1 MGTRR
6 PFGRAANAFA
16 RAGWYSPLALAV
28 LLAGCGSGTGS
39 GNGGNN
45 ISVSIT
51 NKVTTFQAGTVAVSF
66 SAAVQNDASN
76 SGVTWNL
83 TANGIACSPTC
94 GTLSLATSSTVTY
107 TPPASGPTAPNNQPT
122 LTATSVAKTNKSD
135 ADTFIITAA
144 LTVSI
149 TNKFVSVNTGAGA
162 FVVNATVQNDSTNSG
177 VSWALTA
184 NGAACTSGCGALT
197 GATATSV
204 TYTPPTSISSVQPI
218 LTAISV
224 HDSSKT
230 DSDSFAV
237 NQPAITV
244 AIQSKLT
251 SVVAGGSGI
260 FFAANVENDGMNPAA
275 SWKLT
280 VNGTNCQPICGTLS
294 AAGQESIVYNPPA
307 SVPAAPDNT
316 PTLTAVSNTDVTKSD
331 SDTFTITAAPPIS
344 VAVTRITSVLA
355 NAGGDT
361 FSAHVQN
368 DLSNPPKGVT
378 WLLTAGGSACSPACG
393 SLSNTTTTA
402 TYTPPASVPSA
413 PNNQPTITATSVAD
427 PTKTGSDTFTITST
441 VTNSCSGA
449 PSGNESLLN
458 GHYALLMEGFE
469 GSGTGTPLLMAAGFS
484 ANGSGGISGG
494 EEDINDTIS
503 PQHLTFDSTP
513 GRSLYTVG
521 ADHRACLQLTNTGG
535 TTSVIRFSL
544 GGINSGV
551 ASKGRVTEFDDSS
564 GDGQGSRGSG
574 ILRLQDPS
582 AFVLTALQNQ
592 YAFGVGGWATQ
603 DNQFFRINA
612 AGWFS
617 NSTGSLSNGVDDL
630 NFAGITTPDTTR
642 LTGSINPV
650 SPTTGRTTGT
660 FDIFNWAIYVV
671 NASELFV
678 VGIDPV
684 NNSNVSVGR
693 VIATGTSFTAASLSG
708 NYVVH
713 ATGNSS
719 GSADVNLELL
729 TMTPGG
735 AQAGTLGGAVYSYGA
750 GNDAQTTTLSG
761 VTYNVDA
768 GSGRTVLGNPGDNL
782 PVLYL
787 TTPTDGIAAFVVGVG
802 ADALFGV
809 AEAQTGTALPA
820 GTYIFGT
827 EDPSDNTVPNK
838 AGVETIAS
846 GGAFNS
852 TFDQST
858 TSALPQ
864 SGQTVSGT
872 VSLGPNGTGNIGP
885 STVAITSGSKL
896 FSIDESGGPSGPAA
910 IVVAEQ

>member
-1 MGTRR
+1 M
-6 PFGRAANAFA
+6 
-16 RAGWYSPLALAV
+16 
-28 LLAGCGSGTGS
+28 
-39 GNGGNN
+39 
-45 ISVSIT
+45 
-51 NKVTTFQAGTVAVSF
+51 
-66 SAAVQNDASN
+66 
-76 SGVTWNL
+76 
-83 TANGIACSPTC
+83 
-94 GTLSLATSSTVTY
+94 
-107 TPPASGPTAPNNQPT
+107 
-122 LTATSVAKTNKSD
+122 AKANKSD
-135 ADTFIITAA
+135 ADTFTITAA
-144 LTVSI
+144 LKVSI
-149 TNKFVSVNTGAGA
+149 TNKFASVNTGASA

-184 NGAACTSGCGALT
+184 NGAACTPACGALT

-204 TYTPPTSISSVQPI
+204 TYTPPTSISSVQPT
-218 LTAISV
+218 LAAVSV

-237 NQPAITV
+237 NQPDITV
-244 AIQSKLT
+244 AIQNKLT
-251 SVVAGGSGI
+251 SIVAGGSGI

-280 VNGTNCQPICGTLS
+280 VNGTNCQPACGTLS
-294 AAGQESIVYNPPA
+294 AAGRESIVYNPPV
-307 SVPAAPDNT
+307 SVPTAPDNS

-331 SDTFTITAAPPIS
+331 SDTFTITTAPPIS

-355 NAGGDT
+355 NAGGVT

-368 DLSNPPKGVT
+368 DISNPPKGVT

-393 SLSNTTTTA
+393 SLSSATTTA
-402 TYTPPASVPSA
+402 TFTPPTSVPSA

-427 PTKTGSDTFTITST
+427 PTKAGSDTLTITST

-469 GSGTGTPLLMAAGFS
+469 DIGTGTPLLMAAGFS

-503 PQHLTFDSTP
+503 PQHLAFDSTP

-521 ADHRACLQLTNTGG
+521 ADHRGCLQLTNAGG
-535 TTSVIRFSL
+535 TTSVIRFAL
-544 GGINSGV
+544 GGINSGI

-564 GDGQGSRGSG
+564 GNGQGSRGSG
-574 ILRLQDPS
+574 ILRLQDPN

-592 YAFGVGGWATQ
+592 YAFGVDGWATQ

-612 AGWFS
+612 AGWFT
-617 NSTGSLSNGVDDL
+617 NSGGSLSNGVDDL
-630 NFAGITTPDTTR
+630 NFAGITTPDTTL

-650 SPTTGRTTGT
+650 SPTTGRATGT
-660 FDIFNWAIYVV
+660 FDIFNWAVYIVD
-671 NASELFV
+671 ASELFV
-678 VGIDPV
+678 VGTDPV

-693 VIATGTSFTAASLSG
+693 VIATGASFTASSLSG

-735 AQAGTLGGAVYSYGA
+735 AQAGTLGGTVYSYGA
-750 GNDAQTTTLSG
+750 GNGAQTTMLNG

-802 ADALFGV
+802 ADALFGI
-809 AEAQTGTALPA
+809 AEPQTGAALPA

-872 VSLGPNGTGNIGP
+872 VSLGPAGTGNIGP

-896 FSIDESGGPSGPAA
+896 FSIDESGGTSGPAA

>member
-6 PFGRAANAFA
+6 PFGRAANASA
-16 RAGWYSPLALAV
+16 RFGWYSILAITA
-28 LLAGCGSGTGS
+28 LLAGCGAGAGS

-51 NKVTTFQAGTVAVSF
+51 NKVATLQAGTAAISF
-66 SAAVQNDASN
+66 NATVQNDSSN
-76 SGVTWNL
+76 SGVTWNI
-83 TANGIACSPTC
+83 TANGVACSPTC

-107 TPPASGPTAPNNQPT
+107 TPPAAGPSAPSSQPT

-144 LTVSI
+144 LMVSI
-149 TNKFVSVNTGAGA
+149 TNKFASVNAGA
-162 FVVNATVQNDSTNSG
+162 SPFVVNATVQNDSTNSG
-177 VSWALTA
+177 VRWALTA
-184 NGAACTSGCGALT
+184 NGAACTSACGTLT

-204 TYTPPTSISSVQPI
+204 TYTPPTSISSVQPT

-224 HDSSKT
+224 HDSSKS
-230 DSDSFAV
+230 DSDSFAF

-244 AIQSKLT
+244 AIQNKLT
-251 SVVAGGSGI
+251 SVFAGGAGI
-260 FFAANVENDGMNPAA
+260 FFAANVENDGMNPGT

-280 VNGTNCQPICGTLS
+280 VNGTNCQPTCGTLS
-294 AAGQESIVYNPPA
+294 PAGQDSIVYNPPA
-307 SVPAAPDNT
+307 SVPTAPDNI

-344 VAVTRITSVLA
+344 VTVTRITSVLA
-355 NAGGDT
+355 NAGGIT

-378 WLLTAGGSACSPACG
+378 WLLTAGGSGCSPACG

-402 TYTPPASVPSA
+402 TYTPPTSVPSA

-441 VTNSCSGA
+441 IANSCSGA
-449 PSGNESLLN
+449 SSGSESLLN

-469 GSGTGTPLLMAAGFS
+469 GSGTGTPLLMAAAFS
-484 ANGSGGISGG
+484 ANGSGAITGG
-494 EEDINDTIS
+494 EEDVNDTIS

-513 GRSLYTVG
+513 GRSLYTIG
-521 ADHRACLQLTNTGG
+521 TDHRGCLQLTNTGG
-535 TTSVIRFSL
+535 TTSVFRFAL
-544 GGINSGV
+544 GGVNSGI
-551 ASKGRVTEFDDSS
+551 ASKGRATEFDDNS
-564 GDGQGSRGSG
+564 GVGQGSRASG
-574 ILRLQDPS
+574 ILQLQDPS
-582 AFVLTALQNQ
+582 AFVLSALQSQ
-592 YAFGVGGWATQ
+592 YAFGVKGWATQ
-603 DNQFFRINA
+603 NNQFYPINA
-612 AGWFS
+612 GGWFS
-617 NSTGSLSNGVDDL
+617 NSGGSLSNGVDDL
-630 NFAGITTPDTTR
+630 NFAGITTPDTTS

-650 SPTTGRTTGT
+650 SPMTGRTTGT
-660 FDIFNWAIYVV
+660 FDIFNWAIYIV

-678 VGIDPV
+678 VGTDPV
-684 NNSNVSVGR
+684 NTSNVSVGR
-693 VIATGTSFTAASLSG
+693 VITTGASFTASSLSG

-719 GSADVNLELL
+719 GNADVNLELL

-735 AQAGTLGGAVYSYGA
+735 AQAGTLGGTVYSYGA
-750 GNDAQTTTLSG
+750 GNGAQTNTLSG
-761 VTYNVDA
+761 VTYNVDG

-809 AEAQTGTALPA
+809 AEAQAGAALPA
-820 GTYIFGT
+820 GTYIFST
-827 EDPSDNTVPNK
+827 EDPSDNTVSNE
-838 AGVETIAS
+838 AGVETITS
-846 GGAFNS
+846 GGAF
-852 TFDQST
+852 TGTYDQST
-858 TSALPQ
+858 ASGLPQ
-864 SGQTVSGT
+864 SGQTISGT
-872 VSLGPNGTGNIGP
+872 ASLGPKGTGNVGP

-896 FSIDESGGPSGPAA
+896 ISIDESGGTSGPAA

>member
-1 MGTRR
+1 
-6 PFGRAANAFA
+6 
-16 RAGWYSPLALAV
+16 
-28 LLAGCGSGTGS
+28 
-39 GNGGNN
+39 
-45 ISVSIT
+45 
-51 NKVTTFQAGTVAVSF
+51 
-66 SAAVQNDASN
+66 
-76 SGVTWNL
+76 
-83 TANGIACSPTC
+83 
-94 GTLSLATSSTVTY
+94 
-107 TPPASGPTAPNNQPT
+107 
-122 LTATSVAKTNKSD
+122 VAKTNKSD
-135 ADTFIITAA
+135 SDTFSITPA
-144 LTVSI
+144 LVVSI
-149 TNKFVSVNTGAGA
+149 TNKFTSANTGASA

-177 VSWALTA
+177 VSWTLTA
-184 NGAACTSGCGALT
+184 NGAACTPACGTLS
-197 GATATSV
+197 GATTTSV
-204 TYTPPTSISSVQPI
+204 TYKPPTSIPPAHPT

-230 DSDSFAV
+230 DFDSFAV
-237 NQPAITV
+237 NQPAIVV
-244 AIQSKLT
+244 AIQNKLT
-251 SVVAGGSGI
+251 SVVAGGAGV
-260 FFAANVENDGMNPAA
+260 FFAANVENDTSNAGT
-275 SWKLT
+275 SWTLT
-280 VNGTNCQPICGTLS
+280 VSGTNCQPTCGTLS

-307 SVPAAPDNT
+307 SVPTAPDNS
-316 PTLTAVSNTDVTKSD
+316 PTLTAISISDSTRSD
-331 SDTFTITAAPPIS
+331 SDSLTIAAAPPIS
-344 VAVTRITSVLA
+344 VTVTRITSVLA
-355 NAGGDT
+355 NTGGVT
-361 FSAHVQN
+361 FSANVQN

-378 WLLTAGGSACSPACG
+378 WLLTVGGSACSPACG
-393 SLSNTTTTA
+393 SLSNTTTTT
-402 TYTPPASVPSA
+402 TYTPPTSVPSA

-458 GHYALLMEGFE
+458 GHYALVMEGFE

-494 EEDINDTIS
+494 EEDINDTIL

-513 GRSLYTVG
+513 GRSLYTIG
-521 ADHRACLQLTNTGG
+521 ADHRGCLQLTNTGG
-535 TTSVIRFSL
+535 TTSVFRFAL
-544 GGINSGV
+544 GGINSGI
-551 ASKGRVTEFDDSS
+551 ASKGRVIEFDDSS
-564 GDGQGSRGSG
+564 GNGQGSRASG

-582 AFVLTALQNQ
+582 SFVLSALQSQ
-592 YAFGVGGWATQ
+592 YAFGVDGWAAQ

-617 NSTGSLSNGVDDL
+617 NSGGSLSNGVDDL
-630 NFAGITTPDTTR
+630 NFAGITTPDTTP

-650 SPTTGRTTGT
+650 SPTTGRTTGK
-660 FDIFNWAIYVV
+660 FDIFNWAIYIV
-671 NASELFV
+671 NSAQFFV
-678 VGIDPV
+678 IGTDPV
-684 NNSNVSVGR
+684 SNGTVSVGR
-693 VIATGTSFTAASLSG
+693 VIATGPSFTASSLSG

-713 ATGNSS
+713 ATGSNS
-719 GSADVNLELL
+719 GSADLNLELL

-735 AQAGTLGGAVYSYGA
+735 AQAGTLGGTIYSYGA
-750 GNDAQTTTLSG
+750 GNGAQTTTLSG

-802 ADALFGV
+802 ADAIFGT
-809 AEAQTGTALPA
+809 AEPQTGAALPA

-846 GGAFNS
+846 GGAFSS
-852 TFDQST
+852 TYDQST

-872 VSLGPNGTGNIGP
+872 VSLGPAGTGNIGP

-896 FSIDESGGPSGPAA
+896 FSIDESGGTSGPAA